1 MHYKLAFGLSLIM
14 VSGIALAAPDENIS
28 TDRPDFVDSA
38 DTVGK
43 GVIQLEAGFAQ
54 DRNKDAGLK
63 ERTSST
69 PLLLRIGVAED
80 LELRLETDG
89 RMRYRADGTDY
100 ARDSGWGDSA
110 VSMKWHVRDGEGAM
124 PAIGLI
130 GQLDFATGSQAFK
143 GNGTRPSVRITGE
156 WDLPDNWSVGVMPGI
171 VADRDEQG
179 RHFTSGMFGVS
190 FDKEWSESM
199 HTFIEVA
206 SQRIAKTR
214 YGGTSASFDTGAT
227 YLLSKNWQVDA
238 AMFFGL
244 NRRTPD
250 FSFTIG
256 LSARL

>member
-1 MHYKLAFGLSLIM
+1 MHYKLVFGLALLTA
-14 VSGIALAAPDENIS
+14 SGLALAEPDDSIS
-28 TDRPDFVDSA
+28 TDRPDFVDSST
-38 DTVGK
+38 TVGK
-43 GVIQLEAGFAQ
+43 GVVQLEAGFAQ

-69 PLLLRIGVAED
+69 PLLLRIGVADD

-100 ARDSGWGDSA
+100 ARERGWGDSA
-110 VSMKWHVRDGEGAM
+110 VSVKWHVRDGEGAV
-124 PAIGLI
+124 PSVGLI

-143 GNGTRPSVRITGE
+143 GNGTRPSLRVSTE
-156 WDLPDNWSVGVMPGI
+156 WDLPADWSIGVMPGI

-190 FDKEWSESM
+190 FDKEWTEST
-199 HTFIEVA
+199 HTFFELA

-214 YGGTSASFDTGAT
+214 YGGTSASFDTGVT
-227 YLLSKNWQVDA
+227 HLLSKKWQVDA
-238 AMFFGL
+238 GVFIGL

-250 FSFTIG
+250 VSFTVG